1 MRIAYV
7 LPLSAEKIIPGI
19 DVFEYEKTRRFL
31 EYAINLTKMGFETRY
46 YRYHLSN
53 EVRVEN
59 YKGVNIYFLP
69 VTLDTR
75 SLDQTDG
82 EYSYSLLKH
91 IKSFRPDIVHCFGSV
106 AKNFWYVWFIAK
118 LSGAAFVAE
127 HCGALNNPHL
137 SRKKLSLSNNIVRF
151 HNFLLTQ
158 TDAILANNRRE
169 IGGLQNID
177 VDKNKIYSIVPTG
190 TIEVENN
197 FRKVDKLLASTKSG
211 IDSSKINLLYVGA
224 IETGERSPFP
234 LLIVLKTLLKSND
247 KYRLVV
253 IGAGRH
259 RDRFVKLIKKNKLE
273 KFVTLS
279 GDWVKS
285 KEKLN
290 LIYNSCDI
298 FILPFITD
306 SIGIGSALRE
316 AVTCNLDCIVYS
328 SKKHNDQYL
337 NYVEPNN
344 TAQMVSTIIE
354 IVLNKSKKVSRIE
367 EIPFKKEKVLKD
379 LVGLYKYLTSK

>member
-31 EYAINLTKMGFETRY
+31 EYGINLTKMGFETRY

-53 EVRVEN
+53 KIRHEN

-82 EYSYSLLKH
+82 EYSYSLLRH

-118 LSGAAFVAE
+118 LNSAAFVAE
-127 HCGALNNPHL
+127 HCGALNAPHL
-137 SRKKLSLSNNIVRF
+137 SRKRLSLSNNIARF

-158 TDAILANNRRE
+158 TDAILAINRIE
-169 IGGLQNID
+169 IRRLQDIY

-190 TIEVENN
+190 TMEVGNN
-197 FRKVDKLLASTKSG
+197 FRKVDKLLASKKSG

-224 IETGERSPFP
+224 IEIGERSPFP
-234 LLIVLKTLLKSND
+234 LLIVLKTLLKSSD

-253 IGAGRH
+253 IGDGRH

-273 KFVTLS
+273 KFVILS
-279 GDWVKS
+279 ENWVKS
-285 KEKLN
+285 KEELN

-316 AVTCNLDCIVYS
+316 AVTCNLDCITYS

-354 IVLNKSKKVSRIE
+354 IVLNKSKKVFRIE
-367 EIPFKKEKVLKD
+367 GIPFKKEKVLKD